1 MLDYFYYLTNL
12 TQRSPRDLPY
22 IRKNLY
28 YYVLPYYRQS
38 FMNAT
43 VAEQVIDKNLFTFT
57 IVRHPF
63 ERWGHSA
70 GKMFIRVSVIWQNVV
85 ALKELRV
92 ARQVIRKS
100 NFMISIKDLWSSF
113 FSLRLNKP
121 HVRVRGRIVTLKNPT
136 LYNNAITF
144 ENDATTV
151 CRL

>member
-1 MLDYFYYLTNL
+1 
-12 TQRSPRDLPY
+12 
-22 IRKNLY
+22 
-28 YYVLPYYRQS
+28 
-38 FMNAT
+38 
-43 VAEQVIDKNLFTFT
+43 
-57 IVRHPF
+57 
-63 ERWGHSA
+63 
-70 GKMFIRVSVIWQNVV
+70 MFIRVSVIWQIVV